1 MFRFADPQY
10 LFLLAVIPLLLLLR
24 FLMMRHRRKLLRRL
38 GDASLLV
45 QLMPDVS
52 RWRPGIKFSMLLTAW
67 ALMCVMMA
75 RPQQGVA
82 INKEKRAGIETL
94 ICMDVSNSMLATDV
108 APSRLDRC
116 KMMVENMIDKFH
128 DDKIG
133 LIVFAG
139 DAFVQLPITSDF
151 VSAKMFLGSIS
162 PSLINT
168 QGTDIARAI
177 SMASQSF
184 TKQQGVGRAI
194 IIITDGENH
203 EGGALEA
210 AKEAAKQGLKVYVLG
225 VGTTSGAPIPVGN
238 GDFMKD
244 HSGQTVMTALNEQMC
259 REIAQAGG
267 GTYIHVENNSDAQ
280 RKLEEALST
289 LARKEMETTIYS
301 DYAEQFQAFGLLALL
316 LLVLEVMVRQGRNPL
331 SQRFQLFRP
340 RRRETTMLMLVCL
353 SLFPLT
359 AGAQGVSKDRAL
371 IRQGNT
377 QFRKERYAEAEVS
390 YRKALEHNANN
401 PQAMYNLGN
410 ALLAQNKDS
419 MAAAMF
425 EKSVLVEKSPLRKA
439 ITYHNMGVLAQKNKL
454 YGDAINYY
462 KQSLR
467 LNPSDDETRYNL
479 ALCKRLQKQQEKD
492 KNQQNQD
499 NKDNQDKNQQNQQK
513 QQEKQDKQQDKQQ
526 EKQQPKPDNK
536 MSKENAEQMLN
547 AAMQQERN
555 TQERM
560 KEKMQQ
566 PRSRVLEKN
575 W

>member
-10 LFLLAVIPLLLLLR
+10 LFLLAVIPLLMLLR
-24 FLMMRHRRKLLRRL
+24 FLMMRHRSKLLRRL
-38 GDASLLV
+38 GDASLLQ
-45 QLMPDVS
+45 QLMPNVS
-52 RWRPGIKFSMLLTAW
+52 RWRPGIKFSMLLLSW
-67 ALMCVMMA
+67 ALMCVMLA
-75 RPQQGVA
+75 RPQQG
-82 INKEKRAGIETL
+82 ISISKEKRAGIETL
-94 ICMDVSNSMLATDV
+94 ICMDISNSMLATDV

-139 DAFVQLPITSDF
+139 DAFVQLSITTDF
-151 VSAKMFLGSIS
+151 VSAKMFLSSIS
-162 PSLINT
+162 PSLITT

-210 AKEAAKQGLKVYVLG
+210 AREAAKQGLKVYVLG

-244 HSGQTVMTALNEQMC
+244 NTGQTVMTALNEQMC

-267 GTYIHVENNSDAQ
+267 GAYIHVENNSDAQ

-289 LARKEMETTIYS
+289 LARKEMESTIYS

-316 LLVLEVMVRQGRNPL
+316 LLVLEVMVLPGRNPL
-331 SQRFQLFRP
+331 SKRFHLFRP
-340 RRRETTMLMLVCL
+340 RRGGTALLLLACL
-353 SLFPLT
+353 SLWPLSVD
-359 AGAQGVSKDRAL
+359 AQGVSKDRAL

-390 YRKALEHNANN
+390 YRKALEQNASN
-401 PQAMYNLGN
+401 PQALYNLGN

-425 EKSVLVEKSPLRKA
+425 EKAVAVEKSPLRKA
-439 ITYHNMGVLAQKNKL
+439 IGYHNMGVLAQKNKL

-467 LNPSDDETRYNL
+467 LNPADDETRYNL
-479 ALCKRLQKQQEKD
+479 AMCKRLQKQQEK
-492 KNQQNQD
+492 NQQQQNQD
-499 NKDNQDKNQQNQQK
+499 DKNKQDKQDKEQQK
-513 QQEKQDKQQDKQQ
+513 QQDKQDKKQDKQQDKQQ
-526 EKQQPKPDNK
+526 PKPENK

-566 PRSRVLEKN
+566 PRGRVLEKN

>member
-340 RRRETTMLMLVCL
+340 RRRETTMLMLACL

-467 LNPSDDETRYNL
+467 LNPSDEETRYNL

>member
-340 RRRETTMLMLVCL
+340 RRRETTMLMLACL

-513 QQEKQDKQQDKQQ
+513 QQEKKDKQQDKQQ

>member
-168 QGTDIARAI
+168 KGTDIARAI

-340 RRRETTMLMLVCL
+340 RRRETTMLMLACL

>member
-177 SMASQSF
+177 SVASQSYS
-184 TKQQGVGRAI
+184 KQQGVFRAI
-194 IIITDGENH
+194 I
-203 EGGALEA
+203 
-210 AKEAAKQGLKVYVLG
+210 V
-225 VGTTSGAPIPVGN
+225 
-238 GDFMKD
+238 
-244 HSGQTVMTALNEQMC
+244 
-259 REIAQAGG
+259 
-267 GTYIHVENNSDAQ
+267 
-280 RKLEEALST
+280 
-289 LARKEMETTIYS
+289 
-301 DYAEQFQAFGLLALL
+301 
-316 LLVLEVMVRQGRNPL
+316 
-331 SQRFQLFRP
+331 
-340 RRRETTMLMLVCL
+340 
-353 SLFPLT
+353 
-359 AGAQGVSKDRAL
+359 
-371 IRQGNT
+371 
-377 QFRKERYAEAEVS
+377 
-390 YRKALEHNANN
+390 
-401 PQAMYNLGN
+401 
-410 ALLAQNKDS
+410 
-419 MAAAMF
+419 
-425 EKSVLVEKSPLRKA
+425 
-439 ITYHNMGVLAQKNKL
+439 ITYV
-454 YGDAINYY
+454 
-462 KQSLR
+462 
-467 LNPSDDETRYNL
+467 
-479 ALCKRLQKQQEKD
+479 
-492 KNQQNQD
+492 
-499 NKDNQDKNQQNQQK
+499 
-513 QQEKQDKQQDKQQ
+513 
-526 EKQQPKPDNK
+526 
-536 MSKENAEQMLN
+536 
-547 AAMQQERN
+547 
-555 TQERM
+555 
-560 KEKMQQ
+560 
-566 PRSRVLEKN
+566 
-575 W
+575 

>member
-10 LFLLAVIPLLLLLR
+10 LFLLAVIPLLMLLR
-24 FLMMRHRRKLLRRL
+24 FFVMRHRSKLLHRM
-38 GDASLLV
+38 GDAALLK
-45 QLMPDVS
+45 QLMPNVS
-52 RWRPGIKFSMLLTAW
+52 RWRPGIKFSMLLLSW
-67 ALMCVMMA
+67 ALMCVMLA
-75 RPQQGVA
+75 RPQQGIS

-139 DAFVQLPITSDF
+139 DAFVQLPITTDF
-151 VSAKMFLGSIS
+151 VSAKMFLSSIS

-225 VGTTSGAPIPVGN
+225 VGTASGAPIPVGN

-244 HSGQTVMTALNEQMC
+244 NTGQTVMTALNEQMC
-259 REIAQAGG
+259 REVAQAGG
-267 GTYIHVENNSDAQ
+267 GTYIHLENNSDAQ

-316 LLVLEVMVRQGRNPL
+316 LLVLEVMVLQGRNPL
-331 SQRFQLFRP
+331 SQRFRLFRP
-340 RRRETTMLMLVCL
+340 RRRETTLLLLACL
-353 SLFPLT
+353 WFCTL
-359 AGAQGVSKDRAL
+359 AANAQGVSKDRAL

-377 QFRKERYAEAEVS
+377 QFRKERFAEAEVS

-401 PQAMYNLGN
+401 AQALYNLGN

-419 MAAAMF
+419 LAAAMF
-425 EKSVLVEKSPLRKA
+425 EKGVTIEKSPLRKA
-439 ITYHNMGVLAQKNKL
+439 IGYHNMGVLAQKNKL
-454 YGDAINYY
+454 YSDAINYY

-467 LNPSDDETRYNL
+467 LNPIDDETRYNL
-479 ALCKRLQKQQEKD
+479 ALCKRLQKQQQKD
-492 KNQQNQD
+492 QKQQNQD
-499 NKDNQDKNQQNQQK
+499 NKQNQDKQDKEQK
-513 QQEKQDKQQDKQQ
+513 QQDKKQDKQDKKQDKQQ
-526 EKQQPKPDNK
+526 PKSENK

>member
-340 RRRETTMLMLVCL
+340 RRRETTMLMLACL